1 MKLSIRMK
9 IFLPVVILLIGF
21 PLATWATLRY
31 SLEVHMNFNAR
42 RDLEAMVRTV
52 DGVLEEPEDGEEGDT
67 VLSRLRDAVQTG
79 AGEARMLVVSEKYR
93 VVYPKNFDDQ
103 ADMSQIYSA
112 FLNAATDDESVW
124 EQDKILEETIEEKEY
139 LLYYKYVTPSEREK
153 DQKVRHILLYCPV
166 HDTTAMMDQIT
177 RVVLLTMSVI
187 AAAAIALFWLVAG
200 SISVPVQRL
209 CEAARGIGEKKFK
222 RVETGATVKELCEL
236 EGEINH
242 MQEKL
247 AQADQAERTFFQNAS
262 HELRTPVAVITS
274 QAEYSL
280 LPDAT
285 PEEQREGLEVILEQ
299 AQKMSALIS
308 QLLMLARADSGTQQ
322 LTMAPVDL
330 SLLAS
335 MTAEQCREA
344 AARRQIRLDCEIAPG
359 IMTEG
364 DQASLVR
371 VFLNLLENAIQ
382 YGRPGGFVK
391 LTLAVQ
397 NDFAVC
403 SIADDGIGIAREN
416 LERIWQR
423 FYRVDPSRN
432 PGGSNTGLGLSLVK
446 WIIEAHHGTIEAES
460 GLGKGSC
467 FTFRLPLQPP
477 AKKAPQG

>member
-1 MKLSIRMK
+1 MKKSAERKFPRNGLSIKQKVTLWYACMLVLIVLLLFGFIFSISRSLLQRESDSRLEELVLDFADEIDFENGVYELDDDVRFYENGVIFSIYDEQGRLIAGSVPTGFPADTTLK
-9 IFLPVVILLIGF
+9 AFSFQTFSASGNAWSVYDAALPYGEDQILWIRGILPSETLFSVERTLFFVLLVACPLLIAVALLVGYSITRRAFLPIEEI
-21 PLATWATLRY
+21 
-31 SLEVHMNFNAR
+31 R
-42 RDLEAMVRTV
+42 RTAETI
-52 DGVLEEPEDGEEGDT
+52 
-67 VLSRLRDAVQTG
+67 G
-79 AGEARMLVVSEKYR
+79 AGGDLSARI
-93 VVYPKNFDDQ
+93 P
-103 ADMSQIYSA
+103 
-112 FLNAATDDESVW
+112 T
-124 EQDKILEETIEEKEY
+124 
-139 LLYYKYVTPSEREK
+139 ERT
-153 DQKVRHILLYCPV
+153 Q
-166 HDTTAMMDQIT
+166 
-177 RVVLLTMSVI
+177 
-187 AAAAIALFWLVAG
+187 
-200 SISVPVQRL
+200 
-209 CEAARGIGEKKFK
+209 
-222 RVETGATVKELCEL
+222 
-236 EGEINH
+236 GEIR
-242 MQEKL
+242 QL
-247 AQADQAERTFFQNAS
+247 AETFNEMFGRLETSFEHERQFTSDAS

-308 QLLMLARADSGTQQ
+308 QLLMLARADNGTQQ

>member
-1 MKLSIRMK
+1 MKKSAERKFPRNGLSIKQKVTLWYACMLVLIVLLLFGFIFSISRSLLQRESDSRLEELVLDFADEIDFENGVYELDDDVRFYENGVIFSIYDEQGRLIAGSVPTGFPADTTLK
-9 IFLPVVILLIGF
+9 AFSFQTFSASGNAWSVYDAALPYGEEQILWIRGILPSETLFSVERTLFFVLLVACPLLIAVALLVGYSITRRAFLPIEEI
-21 PLATWATLRY
+21 
-31 SLEVHMNFNAR
+31 R
-42 RDLEAMVRTV
+42 RTAETI
-52 DGVLEEPEDGEEGDT
+52 
-67 VLSRLRDAVQTG
+67 G
-79 AGEARMLVVSEKYR
+79 AGGDLSARI
-93 VVYPKNFDDQ
+93 P
-103 ADMSQIYSA
+103 
-112 FLNAATDDESVW
+112 T
-124 EQDKILEETIEEKEY
+124 
-139 LLYYKYVTPSEREK
+139 ERT
-153 DQKVRHILLYCPV
+153 Q
-166 HDTTAMMDQIT
+166 
-177 RVVLLTMSVI
+177 
-187 AAAAIALFWLVAG
+187 
-200 SISVPVQRL
+200 
-209 CEAARGIGEKKFK
+209 
-222 RVETGATVKELCEL
+222 
-236 EGEINH
+236 GEIR
-242 MQEKL
+242 QL
-247 AQADQAERTFFQNAS
+247 AETFNEMFGRLETSFEHERQFTSDAS

-299 AQKMSALIS
+299 ARKMSALIS
-308 QLLMLARADSGTQQ
+308 QLLMLARADNGTQQ

>member
-1 MKLSIRMK
+1 MKKSAERKFPRNGLSIKQKVTLWYACMLVLIVLLLFGFIFSISRSLLQRESDSRLEELVLDFADEIDFENGVYELDDDVRFYENGVIFSIYDEQGRLIAGSVPTGFPADTTLK
-9 IFLPVVILLIGF
+9 AFSFQTFSASGNAWSVYDAALPYGEDQILWIRGILPSETLFSVERTLFFVLLVACPLLIAVALLVGYSITRRAFLPIEEI
-21 PLATWATLRY
+21 
-31 SLEVHMNFNAR
+31 R
-42 RDLEAMVRTV
+42 RTAETI
-52 DGVLEEPEDGEEGDT
+52 
-67 VLSRLRDAVQTG
+67 G
-79 AGEARMLVVSEKYR
+79 AGGDLSARI
-93 VVYPKNFDDQ
+93 P
-103 ADMSQIYSA
+103 
-112 FLNAATDDESVW
+112 T
-124 EQDKILEETIEEKEY
+124 
-139 LLYYKYVTPSEREK
+139 ERT
-153 DQKVRHILLYCPV
+153 Q
-166 HDTTAMMDQIT
+166 
-177 RVVLLTMSVI
+177 
-187 AAAAIALFWLVAG
+187 
-200 SISVPVQRL
+200 
-209 CEAARGIGEKKFK
+209 
-222 RVETGATVKELCEL
+222 
-236 EGEINH
+236 GEIR
-242 MQEKL
+242 QL
-247 AQADQAERTFFQNAS
+247 AETFNEMFGRLETSFEHERQFTSDAS

-285 PEEQREGLEVILEQ
+285 PEEQHEGLEVILEQ
-299 AQKMSALIS
+299 ARKMSALIS
-308 QLLMLARADSGTQQ
+308 QLLMLARADNGTQQ

-432 PGGSNTGLGLSLVK
+432 PEGSNTGLGLSLVK

>member
-1 MKLSIRMK
+1 MKKSAERKFPRNGLSIKQKVTLWYACMLVLIVLLLFGFIFSISRSLLQRESDSRLEELVLDFADEIDFENGVYELDDDVRFYENGVIFSIYDEQGRLIAGSVPTGFPADTTLK
-9 IFLPVVILLIGF
+9 AFSFQTFSASGNAWSVYDAALPYGEDQILWIRGILPSETLFSVERTLFFVLLVACPLLIAVALLVGYSITRRAFLPIEEIRRTAETIGAGGDLSARI
-21 PLATWATLRY
+21 PTERTQGEIRQLAET
-31 SLEVHMNFNAR
+31 FN
-42 RDLEAMVRTV
+42 EMF
-52 DGVLEEPEDGEEGDT
+52 
-67 VLSRLRDAVQTG
+67 SRL
-79 AGEARMLVVSEKYR
+79 
-93 VVYPKNFDDQ
+93 
-103 ADMSQIYSA
+103 
-112 FLNAATDDESVW
+112 
-124 EQDKILEETIEEKEY
+124 ETSFEH
-139 LLYYKYVTPSEREK
+139 ERQFTS
-153 DQKVRHILLYCPV
+153 D
-166 HDTTAMMDQIT
+166 
-177 RVVLLTMSVI
+177 
-187 AAAAIALFWLVAG
+187 
-200 SISVPVQRL
+200 
-209 CEAARGIGEKKFK
+209 
-222 RVETGATVKELCEL
+222 
-236 EGEINH
+236 
-242 MQEKL
+242 
-247 AQADQAERTFFQNAS
+247 AS

-299 AQKMSALIS
+299 ARKMSALIS

>member
-1 MKLSIRMK
+1 MKKSAERKFPRNGLSIKQKVTLWYACMLVLIVLLLFGFIFSISRSLLQRESDSRLEELVLDFADEIDFENGVYELDDDVRFYENGVIFSIYDEQGRLIAGSVPTGFPADTTLK
-9 IFLPVVILLIGF
+9 AFSFQTFSASGNAWSVYDAALPYGEDQILWIRGILPSETLFSVERTLFFVLLVACPLLIAVALLVGYSITRRAFLPIEEI
-21 PLATWATLRY
+21 
-31 SLEVHMNFNAR
+31 R
-42 RDLEAMVRTV
+42 RTAETI
-52 DGVLEEPEDGEEGDT
+52 
-67 VLSRLRDAVQTG
+67 G
-79 AGEARMLVVSEKYR
+79 AGGDLSARI
-93 VVYPKNFDDQ
+93 P
-103 ADMSQIYSA
+103 
-112 FLNAATDDESVW
+112 T
-124 EQDKILEETIEEKEY
+124 
-139 LLYYKYVTPSEREK
+139 ERT
-153 DQKVRHILLYCPV
+153 Q
-166 HDTTAMMDQIT
+166 
-177 RVVLLTMSVI
+177 
-187 AAAAIALFWLVAG
+187 
-200 SISVPVQRL
+200 
-209 CEAARGIGEKKFK
+209 
-222 RVETGATVKELCEL
+222 
-236 EGEINH
+236 GEIR
-242 MQEKL
+242 QL
-247 AQADQAERTFFQNAS
+247 AETFNEMFGRLETSFEHERQFTSDAS

-382 YGRPGGFVK
+382 YGRPGGSVK

>member
-1 MKLSIRMK
+1 MKKSAERKFPRNGLSIKQKVTLWYACMLVLIVLLLFGFIFSISRSLLQRESDSRLEELVLDFADEIDFENGVYELDDDVRFYENGVIFSIYDEQGRLIAGSVPTGFPADTTLK
-9 IFLPVVILLIGF
+9 AFSFQTFSASGNAWSVYDAALPYGEEQILWIRGILPSETLFSVERTLFFVLLVACPLLIAVALLVGYSITRRAFLPIEEI
-21 PLATWATLRY
+21 
-31 SLEVHMNFNAR
+31 R
-42 RDLEAMVRTV
+42 RTAETI
-52 DGVLEEPEDGEEGDT
+52 
-67 VLSRLRDAVQTG
+67 G
-79 AGEARMLVVSEKYR
+79 AGGDLSARI
-93 VVYPKNFDDQ
+93 P
-103 ADMSQIYSA
+103 
-112 FLNAATDDESVW
+112 T
-124 EQDKILEETIEEKEY
+124 
-139 LLYYKYVTPSEREK
+139 ERT
-153 DQKVRHILLYCPV
+153 Q
-166 HDTTAMMDQIT
+166 
-177 RVVLLTMSVI
+177 
-187 AAAAIALFWLVAG
+187 
-200 SISVPVQRL
+200 
-209 CEAARGIGEKKFK
+209 
-222 RVETGATVKELCEL
+222 
-236 EGEINH
+236 GEIR
-242 MQEKL
+242 QL
-247 AQADQAERTFFQNAS
+247 AETFNEMFGRLETSFEHERQFTSDAS

-308 QLLMLARADSGTQQ
+308 QLLMLARADNGTQQ

>member
-1 MKLSIRMK
+1 MKKSAERKFSRNGLSIKQKVTLWYACMLVLIVLLLFGFIFSISRSLLQRESDSRLEELVLDFADEIDFENGVYELDDDVRFYENGVIFSIYDEQGRLIAGSVPTGFPADTTLK
-9 IFLPVVILLIGF
+9 AFSFQTFSASGNAWSVYDAALPYGEDQILWIRGILPSETLFSVERTLFFVLLVACPLLIAVALLVGYSITRRAFLPIEEIRRTAETIGAGGDLSARI
-21 PLATWATLRY
+21 PTERTQGEIRQLAET
-31 SLEVHMNFNAR
+31 FN
-42 RDLEAMVRTV
+42 EMF
-52 DGVLEEPEDGEEGDT
+52 
-67 VLSRLRDAVQTG
+67 SRL
-79 AGEARMLVVSEKYR
+79 
-93 VVYPKNFDDQ
+93 
-103 ADMSQIYSA
+103 
-112 FLNAATDDESVW
+112 
-124 EQDKILEETIEEKEY
+124 ETSFEH
-139 LLYYKYVTPSEREK
+139 ERQFTS
-153 DQKVRHILLYCPV
+153 D
-166 HDTTAMMDQIT
+166 
-177 RVVLLTMSVI
+177 
-187 AAAAIALFWLVAG
+187 
-200 SISVPVQRL
+200 
-209 CEAARGIGEKKFK
+209 
-222 RVETGATVKELCEL
+222 
-236 EGEINH
+236 
-242 MQEKL
+242 
-247 AQADQAERTFFQNAS
+247 AS

-308 QLLMLARADSGTQQ
+308 QLLMLARADNGTQQ

-344 AARRQIRLDCEIAPG
+344 AARRQIRLDCELAPG

>member
-1 MKLSIRMK
+1 MKKSAERKFSRNGLSIKQKVTLWYACMLVLIVLLLFGFIFSISRSLLQRESDSRLEELVLDFADEIDFENGVYELDDDVRFYENGVIFSIYDEQGRLIAGSVPTGFPADTTLK
-9 IFLPVVILLIGF
+9 AFSFQTFSASGNAWSVYDAALPYGEDQILWIRGILPSETLFSVERTLFFVLLVACPLLIAVALLVGYSITRRAFLPIEEIRRTAETIGAGGDLSARI
-21 PLATWATLRY
+21 PTERTQGEIRQLAET
-31 SLEVHMNFNAR
+31 FN
-42 RDLEAMVRTV
+42 EMF
-52 DGVLEEPEDGEEGDT
+52 
-67 VLSRLRDAVQTG
+67 SRL
-79 AGEARMLVVSEKYR
+79 
-93 VVYPKNFDDQ
+93 
-103 ADMSQIYSA
+103 
-112 FLNAATDDESVW
+112 
-124 EQDKILEETIEEKEY
+124 ETSFEH
-139 LLYYKYVTPSEREK
+139 ERQFTS
-153 DQKVRHILLYCPV
+153 D
-166 HDTTAMMDQIT
+166 
-177 RVVLLTMSVI
+177 
-187 AAAAIALFWLVAG
+187 
-200 SISVPVQRL
+200 
-209 CEAARGIGEKKFK
+209 
-222 RVETGATVKELCEL
+222 
-236 EGEINH
+236 
-242 MQEKL
+242 
-247 AQADQAERTFFQNAS
+247 AS

-299 AQKMSALIS
+299 ARKMSALIS

-364 DQASLVR
+364 DQACLVR

-446 WIIEAHHGTIEAES
+446 WIIEAHHGTIEDES

-467 FTFRLPLQPP
+467 FTFLLPLKPT

>member
-1 MKLSIRMK
+1 MKKSAERKFPRNGLSIKQKVTLWYACMLVLIVLLLFGFIFSISRSLLQRESDSRLEELVLDFADEIDFENGVYELDDDVRFYENGVIFSIYDEQGRLIAGSVPTGFPADTTLK
-9 IFLPVVILLIGF
+9 AFSFQTFSASGNAWSVYDAALPYGEDQILWIRGILPSETLFSVERTLFFVLLVACPLLIAVALLVGYSITRRAFLPIEEI
-21 PLATWATLRY
+21 
-31 SLEVHMNFNAR
+31 R
-42 RDLEAMVRTV
+42 RTAETI
-52 DGVLEEPEDGEEGDT
+52 
-67 VLSRLRDAVQTG
+67 G
-79 AGEARMLVVSEKYR
+79 AGGDLSARI
-93 VVYPKNFDDQ
+93 P
-103 ADMSQIYSA
+103 
-112 FLNAATDDESVW
+112 T
-124 EQDKILEETIEEKEY
+124 
-139 LLYYKYVTPSEREK
+139 ERT
-153 DQKVRHILLYCPV
+153 Q
-166 HDTTAMMDQIT
+166 
-177 RVVLLTMSVI
+177 
-187 AAAAIALFWLVAG
+187 
-200 SISVPVQRL
+200 
-209 CEAARGIGEKKFK
+209 
-222 RVETGATVKELCEL
+222 
-236 EGEINH
+236 GEIR
-242 MQEKL
+242 QL
-247 AQADQAERTFFQNAS
+247 AETFNEMFGRLETSFEHERQFTSDAS

-299 AQKMSALIS
+299 ARKMSALIS

-446 WIIEAHHGTIEAES
+446 WIIEAHHGTVEAES

>member
-1 MKLSIRMK
+1 MKKSAERKFPRNGLSIKQKVTLWYACMLVLIVLLLFGFIFSISRSLLQRESDSRLEELVLDFADEIDFENGVYELDDDVRFYENGVIFSIYDEQGRLIAGSVPTGFPADTTLK
-9 IFLPVVILLIGF
+9 AFSFQTFSASGNAWSVYDAALPYGEEQILWIRGILPSETLFSVERTLFFVLLIACPLLIAVALLVGYSITRRAFLPIEEI
-21 PLATWATLRY
+21 
-31 SLEVHMNFNAR
+31 R
-42 RDLEAMVRTV
+42 RTAETI
-52 DGVLEEPEDGEEGDT
+52 
-67 VLSRLRDAVQTG
+67 G
-79 AGEARMLVVSEKYR
+79 AGGDLSARI
-93 VVYPKNFDDQ
+93 P
-103 ADMSQIYSA
+103 
-112 FLNAATDDESVW
+112 T
-124 EQDKILEETIEEKEY
+124 
-139 LLYYKYVTPSEREK
+139 ERT
-153 DQKVRHILLYCPV
+153 Q
-166 HDTTAMMDQIT
+166 
-177 RVVLLTMSVI
+177 
-187 AAAAIALFWLVAG
+187 
-200 SISVPVQRL
+200 
-209 CEAARGIGEKKFK
+209 
-222 RVETGATVKELCEL
+222 
-236 EGEINH
+236 GEIR
-242 MQEKL
+242 QL
-247 AQADQAERTFFQNAS
+247 AETFNEMFGRLETSFEHERQFTSDAS

>member
-1 MKLSIRMK
+1 MKKSAERKFPRNGLSIKQKVTLWYACMLVLIVLLLFGFIFSISRSLLQRESDSRLEELVLDFADEIDFENGVYELDDDVRFYENGVIFSIYDEQGRLIAGSVPTGFPADTTLK
-9 IFLPVVILLIGF
+9 AFSFQTFSASGNAWSVYDAALPYGEDQILWIRGILPSETLFSVERTLFFVLLVACPLLIAVALLVGYSITRRAFLPIEEI
-21 PLATWATLRY
+21 
-31 SLEVHMNFNAR
+31 R
-42 RDLEAMVRTV
+42 RTAETI
-52 DGVLEEPEDGEEGDT
+52 
-67 VLSRLRDAVQTG
+67 G
-79 AGEARMLVVSEKYR
+79 AGGDLSARI
-93 VVYPKNFDDQ
+93 P
-103 ADMSQIYSA
+103 
-112 FLNAATDDESVW
+112 T
-124 EQDKILEETIEEKEY
+124 
-139 LLYYKYVTPSEREK
+139 ERT
-153 DQKVRHILLYCPV
+153 Q
-166 HDTTAMMDQIT
+166 
-177 RVVLLTMSVI
+177 
-187 AAAAIALFWLVAG
+187 
-200 SISVPVQRL
+200 
-209 CEAARGIGEKKFK
+209 
-222 RVETGATVKELCEL
+222 
-236 EGEINH
+236 GEIR
-242 MQEKL
+242 QL
-247 AQADQAERTFFQNAS
+247 AETFNEMFGRLETSFEHERQFTSDAS

-364 DQASLVR
+364 GQASLVR
-371 VFLNLLENAIQ
+371 VFLKLLENAIQ

>member
-1 MKLSIRMK
+1 MKKSAERKFPRNGLSIKQKVTLWYACMLVLIVLLLFGFIFSISRSLLQRESDSRLEELVLDFADEIDFENGVYELDDDVRFYENGVIFSIYDEQGRLIAGSVPTGFPADTTLK
-9 IFLPVVILLIGF
+9 AFSFQTFSASGNAWSVYDAALPYGEDQILWIRGILPSETLFSVERTLFFVLLVACPLLIAVALLVGYSITRRAFLPIEEI
-21 PLATWATLRY
+21 
-31 SLEVHMNFNAR
+31 R
-42 RDLEAMVRTV
+42 RTAETI
-52 DGVLEEPEDGEEGDT
+52 
-67 VLSRLRDAVQTG
+67 G
-79 AGEARMLVVSEKYR
+79 AGGDLSARI
-93 VVYPKNFDDQ
+93 P
-103 ADMSQIYSA
+103 
-112 FLNAATDDESVW
+112 T
-124 EQDKILEETIEEKEY
+124 
-139 LLYYKYVTPSEREK
+139 ERT
-153 DQKVRHILLYCPV
+153 Q
-166 HDTTAMMDQIT
+166 
-177 RVVLLTMSVI
+177 
-187 AAAAIALFWLVAG
+187 
-200 SISVPVQRL
+200 
-209 CEAARGIGEKKFK
+209 
-222 RVETGATVKELCEL
+222 
-236 EGEINH
+236 GEIR
-242 MQEKL
+242 QL
-247 AQADQAERTFFQNAS
+247 AETFNEMFGRLETSFEHERQFTSDAS

-299 AQKMSALIS
+299 ARKMSALIS

-446 WIIEAHHGTIEAES
+446 WIIEAPHGTIEAES

>member
-1 MKLSIRMK
+1 MKKSAERKFPRNGLSIKQKVTLWYACMLVLIVLLLFGFIFSISRSLLQRESDSRLEELVLDFADEIDFENGVYELDDDVRFYENGVIFSIYDEQGRLIAGSVPTGFPADTTLK
-9 IFLPVVILLIGF
+9 AFSFQTFSASGNAWSVYDAALPYGEDQILWIRGILPSETLFSVERTLFFVLLVACPLLIAVALLVGYSITRRAFLPIEEI
-21 PLATWATLRY
+21 
-31 SLEVHMNFNAR
+31 R
-42 RDLEAMVRTV
+42 RTAETI
-52 DGVLEEPEDGEEGDT
+52 
-67 VLSRLRDAVQTG
+67 G
-79 AGEARMLVVSEKYR
+79 AGGDLSARI
-93 VVYPKNFDDQ
+93 P
-103 ADMSQIYSA
+103 
-112 FLNAATDDESVW
+112 T
-124 EQDKILEETIEEKEY
+124 
-139 LLYYKYVTPSEREK
+139 ERT
-153 DQKVRHILLYCPV
+153 Q
-166 HDTTAMMDQIT
+166 
-177 RVVLLTMSVI
+177 
-187 AAAAIALFWLVAG
+187 
-200 SISVPVQRL
+200 
-209 CEAARGIGEKKFK
+209 
-222 RVETGATVKELCEL
+222 
-236 EGEINH
+236 GEIR
-242 MQEKL
+242 QL
-247 AQADQAERTFFQNAS
+247 AETFNEMFGRLETSFEHERQFTSDAS

-299 AQKMSALIS
+299 ARKMSALIS
-308 QLLMLARADSGTQQ
+308 QLLMLARADNGTQQ

>member
-1 MKLSIRMK
+1 MKKSAERKFSRNGLSIKQKVTLWYACMLVLIVLLLFGFIFSISRSLLQRESDSRLEELVLDFADEIDFENGVYELDDDVRFYENGVIFSIYDEQGRLIAGSVPTGFPADTTLK
-9 IFLPVVILLIGF
+9 AFSFQTFSASGNAWSVYDAALPYGEDQILWIRGILPSETLFSVERTLFFVLLVACPLLIAVALLVGYSITRRAFLPIEEI
-21 PLATWATLRY
+21 
-31 SLEVHMNFNAR
+31 R
-42 RDLEAMVRTV
+42 RTAETI
-52 DGVLEEPEDGEEGDT
+52 
-67 VLSRLRDAVQTG
+67 G
-79 AGEARMLVVSEKYR
+79 AGGDLSARI
-93 VVYPKNFDDQ
+93 P
-103 ADMSQIYSA
+103 
-112 FLNAATDDESVW
+112 T
-124 EQDKILEETIEEKEY
+124 
-139 LLYYKYVTPSEREK
+139 ERT
-153 DQKVRHILLYCPV
+153 Q
-166 HDTTAMMDQIT
+166 
-177 RVVLLTMSVI
+177 
-187 AAAAIALFWLVAG
+187 
-200 SISVPVQRL
+200 
-209 CEAARGIGEKKFK
+209 
-222 RVETGATVKELCEL
+222 
-236 EGEINH
+236 GEIR
-242 MQEKL
+242 QL
-247 AQADQAERTFFQNAS
+247 AETFNEMFGRLETSFEHERQFTSDAS

-299 AQKMSALIS
+299 ARKMSALIS

>member
-1 MKLSIRMK
+1 MKKSAERKFPRNGLSIKQKVTLWYACMLVLIVLLLFGFIFSISRSLLQRESDSRLEELVLDFADEIDFENGVYELDDDVRFYENGVIFSIYDEQGRLIAGSVPTGFPADTTLK
-9 IFLPVVILLIGF
+9 AFSFQTFSASGNAWSVYDAALPYGEEQILWIRGILPSETLFSVERTLFFVLLVACPLLIAVALLVGYSITRRAFLPIEEI
-21 PLATWATLRY
+21 
-31 SLEVHMNFNAR
+31 R
-42 RDLEAMVRTV
+42 RTAETI
-52 DGVLEEPEDGEEGDT
+52 
-67 VLSRLRDAVQTG
+67 G
-79 AGEARMLVVSEKYR
+79 AGGDLSARI
-93 VVYPKNFDDQ
+93 P
-103 ADMSQIYSA
+103 
-112 FLNAATDDESVW
+112 T
-124 EQDKILEETIEEKEY
+124 
-139 LLYYKYVTPSEREK
+139 ERT
-153 DQKVRHILLYCPV
+153 Q
-166 HDTTAMMDQIT
+166 
-177 RVVLLTMSVI
+177 
-187 AAAAIALFWLVAG
+187 
-200 SISVPVQRL
+200 
-209 CEAARGIGEKKFK
+209 
-222 RVETGATVKELCEL
+222 
-236 EGEINH
+236 GEIR
-242 MQEKL
+242 QL
-247 AQADQAERTFFQNAS
+247 AETFNEMFGRLETSFEHERQFTSDAS

-299 AQKMSALIS
+299 ARKMSALIS

-382 YGRPGGFVK
+382 YGRPGGSVK

>member
-1 MKLSIRMK
+1 MKKSAERKFPRNGLSIKQKVTLWYACMLVLIVLLLFGFIFSISRSLLQRESDSRLEELVLDFADEIDFENGVYELDDDVRFYENGVIFSIYDEQGRLIAGSVPTGFPADTTLK
-9 IFLPVVILLIGF
+9 AFSFQTFSASGNAWSVYDAALPYGEDQILWIRGILPSETLFSVERTLFFVLLVACPLLIAVALLVGYSITRRAFLPIEEI
-21 PLATWATLRY
+21 
-31 SLEVHMNFNAR
+31 R
-42 RDLEAMVRTV
+42 RTAETI
-52 DGVLEEPEDGEEGDT
+52 
-67 VLSRLRDAVQTG
+67 G
-79 AGEARMLVVSEKYR
+79 AGGDLSARI
-93 VVYPKNFDDQ
+93 P
-103 ADMSQIYSA
+103 
-112 FLNAATDDESVW
+112 T
-124 EQDKILEETIEEKEY
+124 
-139 LLYYKYVTPSEREK
+139 ERT
-153 DQKVRHILLYCPV
+153 Q
-166 HDTTAMMDQIT
+166 
-177 RVVLLTMSVI
+177 
-187 AAAAIALFWLVAG
+187 
-200 SISVPVQRL
+200 
-209 CEAARGIGEKKFK
+209 
-222 RVETGATVKELCEL
+222 
-236 EGEINH
+236 GEIR
-242 MQEKL
+242 QL
-247 AQADQAERTFFQNAS
+247 AETFNEMFGRLETSFEHERQFTSDAS

-446 WIIEAHHGTIEAES
+446 WIIEAHHGTMEAES

>member
-1 MKLSIRMK
+1 MKKSAERKFPRNGLSIKQKVTLWYACMLVLIVLLLFGFIFSISRSLLQRESDSRLEELVLDFADEIDFENGVYELDDDVRFYENGVIFSIYDEQGRLIAGSVPTGFPADTTLK
-9 IFLPVVILLIGF
+9 AFSFQTFSASGNAWSVYDAALPYGEDQILWIRGILPSETLFSVERTLFFVLLVACPLLIAVALLVGYSITRRAFLPIEEI
-21 PLATWATLRY
+21 
-31 SLEVHMNFNAR
+31 R
-42 RDLEAMVRTV
+42 RTAETI
-52 DGVLEEPEDGEEGDT
+52 
-67 VLSRLRDAVQTG
+67 G
-79 AGEARMLVVSEKYR
+79 AGGDLSARI
-93 VVYPKNFDDQ
+93 P
-103 ADMSQIYSA
+103 
-112 FLNAATDDESVW
+112 T
-124 EQDKILEETIEEKEY
+124 
-139 LLYYKYVTPSEREK
+139 ERT
-153 DQKVRHILLYCPV
+153 Q
-166 HDTTAMMDQIT
+166 
-177 RVVLLTMSVI
+177 
-187 AAAAIALFWLVAG
+187 
-200 SISVPVQRL
+200 
-209 CEAARGIGEKKFK
+209 
-222 RVETGATVKELCEL
+222 
-236 EGEINH
+236 GEIR
-242 MQEKL
+242 QL
-247 AQADQAERTFFQNAS
+247 AETFNEMFGRLETSFEHERQFTSDAS

-299 AQKMSALIS
+299 ARKMSALIS
-308 QLLMLARADSGTQQ
+308 QLLMLTRADSGTQQ

>member
-1 MKLSIRMK
+1 MKKSAERKFPRNGLSIKQKVTLWYACMLVLIVLLLFGFIFSISRSLLQRESDSRLEELVLDFADEIDFENGVYELDDDVRFYENGVIFSIYDEQGRLIAGSVPTGFPADTTLK
-9 IFLPVVILLIGF
+9 AFSFQTFSASGNAWSVYDAALPYGEEQILWIRGILPSETLFSVERTLFFVLLIACPLLIAVALLVGYSITRRAFLPIEEI
-21 PLATWATLRY
+21 
-31 SLEVHMNFNAR
+31 R
-42 RDLEAMVRTV
+42 RTAETI
-52 DGVLEEPEDGEEGDT
+52 
-67 VLSRLRDAVQTG
+67 G
-79 AGEARMLVVSEKYR
+79 AGGDLSARI
-93 VVYPKNFDDQ
+93 P
-103 ADMSQIYSA
+103 
-112 FLNAATDDESVW
+112 T
-124 EQDKILEETIEEKEY
+124 
-139 LLYYKYVTPSEREK
+139 ERT
-153 DQKVRHILLYCPV
+153 Q
-166 HDTTAMMDQIT
+166 
-177 RVVLLTMSVI
+177 
-187 AAAAIALFWLVAG
+187 
-200 SISVPVQRL
+200 
-209 CEAARGIGEKKFK
+209 
-222 RVETGATVKELCEL
+222 
-236 EGEINH
+236 GEIR
-242 MQEKL
+242 QL
-247 AQADQAERTFFQNAS
+247 AETFNEMFGRLETSFEHERQFTSDAS

-299 AQKMSALIS
+299 ARKMSALIS

-382 YGRPGGFVK
+382 YGRPGGSVK

>member
-1 MKLSIRMK
+1 MKKSAERKFPRNGLSIKQKVTLWYACMLVLIVLLLFGFIFSISRSLLQRESDSRLEELVLDFADEIDFENGVYELDDDVRFYENGVIFSIYDEQGRLIAGSVPTGFPADTTLK
-9 IFLPVVILLIGF
+9 AFSFQTFSASGNAWSVYDAALPYGEDQILWIRGILPSETLFSVERTLFFVLLVACPLLIAVALLVGYSITRRAFLPIEEI
-21 PLATWATLRY
+21 
-31 SLEVHMNFNAR
+31 R
-42 RDLEAMVRTV
+42 RTAETI
-52 DGVLEEPEDGEEGDT
+52 
-67 VLSRLRDAVQTG
+67 G
-79 AGEARMLVVSEKYR
+79 AGGDLSARI
-93 VVYPKNFDDQ
+93 P
-103 ADMSQIYSA
+103 
-112 FLNAATDDESVW
+112 T
-124 EQDKILEETIEEKEY
+124 
-139 LLYYKYVTPSEREK
+139 ERT
-153 DQKVRHILLYCPV
+153 Q
-166 HDTTAMMDQIT
+166 
-177 RVVLLTMSVI
+177 
-187 AAAAIALFWLVAG
+187 
-200 SISVPVQRL
+200 
-209 CEAARGIGEKKFK
+209 
-222 RVETGATVKELCEL
+222 
-236 EGEINH
+236 GEIR
-242 MQEKL
+242 QL
-247 AQADQAERTFFQNAS
+247 AETFNEMFGRLETSFEHERQFTSDAS

-299 AQKMSALIS
+299 ARKMSALIS

-344 AARRQIRLDCEIAPG
+344 AARRQIRLDCELAPG

>member
-1 MKLSIRMK
+1 MKKSAERKFPRNGLSIKQKVTLWYACMLVLIVLLLFGFIFSISRSLLQRESDSRLEELVLDFADEIDFENGVYELDDDVRFYENGVIFSIYDEQGRLIAGSVPTGFPADTTLK
-9 IFLPVVILLIGF
+9 AFSFQTFSASGNAWSVYDAALPYGEEQILWIRGILPSETLFSVERTLFFVLLVACPLLIAVALLVGYSITRRAFLPIEEI
-21 PLATWATLRY
+21 
-31 SLEVHMNFNAR
+31 R
-42 RDLEAMVRTV
+42 RTAETI
-52 DGVLEEPEDGEEGDT
+52 
-67 VLSRLRDAVQTG
+67 G
-79 AGEARMLVVSEKYR
+79 AGGDLSARI
-93 VVYPKNFDDQ
+93 P
-103 ADMSQIYSA
+103 
-112 FLNAATDDESVW
+112 T
-124 EQDKILEETIEEKEY
+124 
-139 LLYYKYVTPSEREK
+139 ERT
-153 DQKVRHILLYCPV
+153 Q
-166 HDTTAMMDQIT
+166 
-177 RVVLLTMSVI
+177 
-187 AAAAIALFWLVAG
+187 
-200 SISVPVQRL
+200 
-209 CEAARGIGEKKFK
+209 
-222 RVETGATVKELCEL
+222 
-236 EGEINH
+236 GEIR
-242 MQEKL
+242 QL
-247 AQADQAERTFFQNAS
+247 AETFNEMFGRLETSFEHERQFTSDAS

-299 AQKMSALIS
+299 ARKMSALIS
-308 QLLMLARADSGTQQ
+308 QLLMLARADNGTQQ

-335 MTAEQCREA
+335 MTAEQYREA

>member
-1 MKLSIRMK
+1 MKKSAERKFPRNGLSIKQKVTLWYACMLVLIVLLLFGFIFSISRSLLQRESDSRLEELVLDFADEIDFENGVYELDDDVRFYENGVIFSIYDEQGRLIAGSVPTGFPADTTLK
-9 IFLPVVILLIGF
+9 AFSFQTFSASGNAWSVYDAALPYGEDQILWIRGILPSETLFSVERTLFFVLLVACPLLIAVALLVGYSITRRAFLPIEEI
-21 PLATWATLRY
+21 
-31 SLEVHMNFNAR
+31 R
-42 RDLEAMVRTV
+42 RTAETI
-52 DGVLEEPEDGEEGDT
+52 
-67 VLSRLRDAVQTG
+67 G
-79 AGEARMLVVSEKYR
+79 AGGDLSARI
-93 VVYPKNFDDQ
+93 P
-103 ADMSQIYSA
+103 
-112 FLNAATDDESVW
+112 T
-124 EQDKILEETIEEKEY
+124 
-139 LLYYKYVTPSEREK
+139 ERT
-153 DQKVRHILLYCPV
+153 Q
-166 HDTTAMMDQIT
+166 
-177 RVVLLTMSVI
+177 
-187 AAAAIALFWLVAG
+187 
-200 SISVPVQRL
+200 
-209 CEAARGIGEKKFK
+209 
-222 RVETGATVKELCEL
+222 
-236 EGEINH
+236 GEIR
-242 MQEKL
+242 QL
-247 AQADQAERTFFQNAS
+247 AETFNEMFGRLETSFEHERQFTSDAS

-308 QLLMLARADSGTQQ
+308 QLLMLARADNGTQQ

-460 GLGKGSC
+460 ELGKGSC

>member
-1 MKLSIRMK
+1 MKKSAERKFPRNGLSIKQKVTLWYACMLVLIVLLLFGFIFSISRSLLQRESDSRLEELVLDFADEIDFENGVYELDDDVRFYENGVIFSIYDEQGRLIAGSVPTGFPADTTLK
-9 IFLPVVILLIGF
+9 AFSFQTFSASGNAWSVYDAALPYGEDQILWIRGILPSETLFSVERTLFFVLLVACPLLIAVALLVGYSITRRAFLPIEEI
-21 PLATWATLRY
+21 
-31 SLEVHMNFNAR
+31 R
-42 RDLEAMVRTV
+42 RTAETI
-52 DGVLEEPEDGEEGDT
+52 
-67 VLSRLRDAVQTG
+67 G
-79 AGEARMLVVSEKYR
+79 AGGDLSARI
-93 VVYPKNFDDQ
+93 P
-103 ADMSQIYSA
+103 
-112 FLNAATDDESVW
+112 T
-124 EQDKILEETIEEKEY
+124 
-139 LLYYKYVTPSEREK
+139 ERT
-153 DQKVRHILLYCPV
+153 Q
-166 HDTTAMMDQIT
+166 
-177 RVVLLTMSVI
+177 
-187 AAAAIALFWLVAG
+187 
-200 SISVPVQRL
+200 
-209 CEAARGIGEKKFK
+209 
-222 RVETGATVKELCEL
+222 
-236 EGEINH
+236 GEIR
-242 MQEKL
+242 QL
-247 AQADQAERTFFQNAS
+247 AETFNEMFGRLETSFEHERQFTSDAS

-416 LERIWQR
+416 LDRIWQR

-446 WIIEAHHGTIEAES
+446 WTIEAHHGTIEAES
-460 GLGKGSC
+460 ELGKGSC

-477 AKKAPQG
+477 AKNAPEG

>member
-1 MKLSIRMK
+1 MKKSAERKFPRNGLSIKQKVTLWYACMLVLIVLLLFGFIFSISRSLLQRESDSRLEELVLDFADEIDFENGVYELDDDVRFYENGVIFSIYDEQGRLIAGSVPTGFPADTTLK
-9 IFLPVVILLIGF
+9 AFSFQTFSASGNAWSVYDAALPYGEDQILWIRGILPSETLFSVERTLFFVLLVACPLLIAVALLVGYSITRRAFLPIEEI
-21 PLATWATLRY
+21 
-31 SLEVHMNFNAR
+31 R
-42 RDLEAMVRTV
+42 RTAETI
-52 DGVLEEPEDGEEGDT
+52 
-67 VLSRLRDAVQTG
+67 G
-79 AGEARMLVVSEKYR
+79 AGGDLSARI
-93 VVYPKNFDDQ
+93 P
-103 ADMSQIYSA
+103 
-112 FLNAATDDESVW
+112 T
-124 EQDKILEETIEEKEY
+124 
-139 LLYYKYVTPSEREK
+139 ERT
-153 DQKVRHILLYCPV
+153 Q
-166 HDTTAMMDQIT
+166 
-177 RVVLLTMSVI
+177 
-187 AAAAIALFWLVAG
+187 
-200 SISVPVQRL
+200 
-209 CEAARGIGEKKFK
+209 
-222 RVETGATVKELCEL
+222 
-236 EGEINH
+236 GEIR
-242 MQEKL
+242 QL
-247 AQADQAERTFFQNAS
+247 AETFNEMFGRLETSFEHERQFTSDAS

-299 AQKMSALIS
+299 ARKMSALIS

-446 WIIEAHHGTIEAES
+446 WIIEAHHGTIAAAS

-467 FTFRLPLQPP
+467 FSFRLPLQPP

>member
-1 MKLSIRMK
+1 MKKSAERKFSRNGLSIKQKVTLWYACMLVLIVLLLFGFIFSISRSLLQRESDSRLEELVLDFADEIDFENGVYELDDDVRFYENGVIFSIYDEQGRLIAGSVPTGFPADTTLK
-9 IFLPVVILLIGF
+9 AFSFQTFSASGNAWSVYDPALPYGEDQILWIRGILPSETLFSVERTLFFVLLVACPLLIAVALLVGYSITRRAFLPIEEIRRTAETIGAGGDLSARI
-21 PLATWATLRY
+21 PTERTQGEIRQLAET
-31 SLEVHMNFNAR
+31 FN
-42 RDLEAMVRTV
+42 EMF
-52 DGVLEEPEDGEEGDT
+52 
-67 VLSRLRDAVQTG
+67 SRL
-79 AGEARMLVVSEKYR
+79 
-93 VVYPKNFDDQ
+93 
-103 ADMSQIYSA
+103 
-112 FLNAATDDESVW
+112 
-124 EQDKILEETIEEKEY
+124 ETSFEH
-139 LLYYKYVTPSEREK
+139 ERQFTS
-153 DQKVRHILLYCPV
+153 D
-166 HDTTAMMDQIT
+166 
-177 RVVLLTMSVI
+177 
-187 AAAAIALFWLVAG
+187 
-200 SISVPVQRL
+200 
-209 CEAARGIGEKKFK
+209 
-222 RVETGATVKELCEL
+222 
-236 EGEINH
+236 
-242 MQEKL
+242 
-247 AQADQAERTFFQNAS
+247 AS

-299 AQKMSALIS
+299 ARKMSALIS

-364 DQASLVR
+364 DQACLVR

>member
-1 MKLSIRMK
+1 MKKSAERKFPRNGLSIKQKVTLWYACMLVLIVLLLFGFIFSISRSLLQRESDSRLEELVLDFADEIDFENGVYELDDDVRFYENGVIFSIYDEQGRLIAGSVPTGFPADTTLK
-9 IFLPVVILLIGF
+9 AFSFQTFSASGNAWSVYDAALPYGEEQILWIRGILPSETLFSVERTLFFVLLVACPLLIAVALLVGYSITRRAFLPIEEI
-21 PLATWATLRY
+21 
-31 SLEVHMNFNAR
+31 R
-42 RDLEAMVRTV
+42 RTAETI
-52 DGVLEEPEDGEEGDT
+52 
-67 VLSRLRDAVQTG
+67 G
-79 AGEARMLVVSEKYR
+79 AGGDLSARI
-93 VVYPKNFDDQ
+93 P
-103 ADMSQIYSA
+103 
-112 FLNAATDDESVW
+112 T
-124 EQDKILEETIEEKEY
+124 
-139 LLYYKYVTPSEREK
+139 ERT
-153 DQKVRHILLYCPV
+153 Q
-166 HDTTAMMDQIT
+166 
-177 RVVLLTMSVI
+177 
-187 AAAAIALFWLVAG
+187 
-200 SISVPVQRL
+200 
-209 CEAARGIGEKKFK
+209 
-222 RVETGATVKELCEL
+222 
-236 EGEINH
+236 GEIR
-242 MQEKL
+242 QL
-247 AQADQAERTFFQNAS
+247 AETFNEMFGRLETSFEHERQFTSDAS

>member
-1 MKLSIRMK
+1 MKKSAERKFPRNGLSIKQKVTLWYACMLVLIVLLLFGFIFSISRSLLQRESDSRLEELVLDFADEIDFENGVYELDDDVRFYENGVIFSIYDEQGRLIAGSVPTGFPADTTLK
-9 IFLPVVILLIGF
+9 AFSFQTFSASGNAWSVYDAALPYGEDQILWIRGILPSETLFSVERTLFFVLLVACPLLIAVALLVGYSITRRAFLPIEEI
-21 PLATWATLRY
+21 
-31 SLEVHMNFNAR
+31 R
-42 RDLEAMVRTV
+42 RTAETI
-52 DGVLEEPEDGEEGDT
+52 
-67 VLSRLRDAVQTG
+67 G
-79 AGEARMLVVSEKYR
+79 AGGDLSARI
-93 VVYPKNFDDQ
+93 P
-103 ADMSQIYSA
+103 
-112 FLNAATDDESVW
+112 T
-124 EQDKILEETIEEKEY
+124 
-139 LLYYKYVTPSEREK
+139 ERT
-153 DQKVRHILLYCPV
+153 Q
-166 HDTTAMMDQIT
+166 
-177 RVVLLTMSVI
+177 
-187 AAAAIALFWLVAG
+187 
-200 SISVPVQRL
+200 
-209 CEAARGIGEKKFK
+209 
-222 RVETGATVKELCEL
+222 
-236 EGEINH
+236 GEIR
-242 MQEKL
+242 QL
-247 AQADQAERTFFQNAS
+247 AETFNEMFGRLETSFEHERQFTSDAS

-299 AQKMSALIS
+299 ARKMSALIS
-308 QLLMLARADSGTQQ
+308 QLLMLTRADSGTQQ
-322 LTMAPVDL
+322 LTMSPVDL

>member
-1 MKLSIRMK
+1 MKKSAERKFPRNGLSIKQKVTLWYACMLVLIVLLLFGFIFSISRSLLQRESDSRLEELVLDFADEIDFENGVYELDDDVRFYENGVIFSIYDEQGRLIAGSVPTGFPADTTLK
-9 IFLPVVILLIGF
+9 AFSFQTFSASGNAWSVYDAALPYGEEQILWIRGILPSETLFSVGRTLFFVLLVACPLLIAVALLVGYSITRRAFLPIEEI
-21 PLATWATLRY
+21 
-31 SLEVHMNFNAR
+31 R
-42 RDLEAMVRTV
+42 RTAETI
-52 DGVLEEPEDGEEGDT
+52 
-67 VLSRLRDAVQTG
+67 G
-79 AGEARMLVVSEKYR
+79 AGGDLSARI
-93 VVYPKNFDDQ
+93 P
-103 ADMSQIYSA
+103 
-112 FLNAATDDESVW
+112 T
-124 EQDKILEETIEEKEY
+124 
-139 LLYYKYVTPSEREK
+139 ERT
-153 DQKVRHILLYCPV
+153 Q
-166 HDTTAMMDQIT
+166 
-177 RVVLLTMSVI
+177 
-187 AAAAIALFWLVAG
+187 
-200 SISVPVQRL
+200 
-209 CEAARGIGEKKFK
+209 
-222 RVETGATVKELCEL
+222 
-236 EGEINH
+236 GEIR
-242 MQEKL
+242 QL
-247 AQADQAERTFFQNAS
+247 AETFNEMFGRLETSFEHERQFTSDAS

-308 QLLMLARADSGTQQ
+308 QLLMLARADNGTQQ

>member
-1 MKLSIRMK
+1 MKKSAERKFSRNGLSIKQKVTLWYACMLVLIVLLLFGFIFSISRSLLQRESDSRLEELVLDFADEIDFENGVYELDDDVRFYENGVIFSIYDEQGRLIAGSVPTGFPADTTLK
-9 IFLPVVILLIGF
+9 AFSFQTFSASGNAWSVYDAALPYGEEQILWIRGILPSETLFSVERTLFFVLLVACPLLIAVALLVGYSITRRAFLPIEEI
-21 PLATWATLRY
+21 
-31 SLEVHMNFNAR
+31 R
-42 RDLEAMVRTV
+42 RTAETI
-52 DGVLEEPEDGEEGDT
+52 
-67 VLSRLRDAVQTG
+67 G
-79 AGEARMLVVSEKYR
+79 AGGDLSARI
-93 VVYPKNFDDQ
+93 P
-103 ADMSQIYSA
+103 
-112 FLNAATDDESVW
+112 T
-124 EQDKILEETIEEKEY
+124 
-139 LLYYKYVTPSEREK
+139 ERT
-153 DQKVRHILLYCPV
+153 Q
-166 HDTTAMMDQIT
+166 
-177 RVVLLTMSVI
+177 
-187 AAAAIALFWLVAG
+187 
-200 SISVPVQRL
+200 
-209 CEAARGIGEKKFK
+209 
-222 RVETGATVKELCEL
+222 
-236 EGEINH
+236 GEIR
-242 MQEKL
+242 QL
-247 AQADQAERTFFQNAS
+247 AETFNEMFGRLETSFEHERQFTSDAS

-308 QLLMLARADSGTQQ
+308 QLLMLARADNGTQQ

-391 LTLAVQ
+391 RTLAVQ

-460 GLGKGSC
+460 GLRKGS
-467 FTFRLPLQPP
+467 
-477 AKKAPQG
+477 

>member
-1 MKLSIRMK
+1 MKKSAERKFPRNRLSIKQKVTLWYACMLVLIVLLLFGFIFSISRSLLQRESDSRLEELVLDFADEIDFENGVYELDDDVRFYENGVIFSIYDEQGRLIAGSVPTGFPADTTLK
-9 IFLPVVILLIGF
+9 AFSFQTFSASGNAWSVYDAALPYGEDQILWIRGILPSETLFSVERTLFFVLLVACPLLIAVALLVGYSITRRAFLPIEEI
-21 PLATWATLRY
+21 
-31 SLEVHMNFNAR
+31 R
-42 RDLEAMVRTV
+42 RTAETI
-52 DGVLEEPEDGEEGDT
+52 
-67 VLSRLRDAVQTG
+67 G
-79 AGEARMLVVSEKYR
+79 AGGDLSARI
-93 VVYPKNFDDQ
+93 P
-103 ADMSQIYSA
+103 
-112 FLNAATDDESVW
+112 T
-124 EQDKILEETIEEKEY
+124 
-139 LLYYKYVTPSEREK
+139 ERT
-153 DQKVRHILLYCPV
+153 Q
-166 HDTTAMMDQIT
+166 
-177 RVVLLTMSVI
+177 
-187 AAAAIALFWLVAG
+187 
-200 SISVPVQRL
+200 
-209 CEAARGIGEKKFK
+209 
-222 RVETGATVKELCEL
+222 
-236 EGEINH
+236 GEIR
-242 MQEKL
+242 QL
-247 AQADQAERTFFQNAS
+247 AETFNEMFGRLETSFEHERQFTSDAS

-308 QLLMLARADSGTQQ
+308 QLLMLARADNGTQQ

>member
-1 MKLSIRMK
+1 MKKSAERKFPRNGLSIKQKVTLWYACMLVLIVLLLFGFIFSISRSLLQRESDSRLEELVLDFADEIDFENGVYELDDDVRFYENGVIFSIYDEQGRLIAGSVPTGFPADTTLK
-9 IFLPVVILLIGF
+9 AFSFQTFSASGNAWSVYDAALPYGEDQILWIRGILPSETLFSVERTLFFVLLVACPLLIAVALLVGYSITRRAFLPIEEI
-21 PLATWATLRY
+21 
-31 SLEVHMNFNAR
+31 R
-42 RDLEAMVRTV
+42 RTAETI
-52 DGVLEEPEDGEEGDT
+52 
-67 VLSRLRDAVQTG
+67 G
-79 AGEARMLVVSEKYR
+79 AGGDLSARI
-93 VVYPKNFDDQ
+93 P
-103 ADMSQIYSA
+103 
-112 FLNAATDDESVW
+112 T
-124 EQDKILEETIEEKEY
+124 
-139 LLYYKYVTPSEREK
+139 ERT
-153 DQKVRHILLYCPV
+153 Q
-166 HDTTAMMDQIT
+166 
-177 RVVLLTMSVI
+177 
-187 AAAAIALFWLVAG
+187 
-200 SISVPVQRL
+200 
-209 CEAARGIGEKKFK
+209 
-222 RVETGATVKELCEL
+222 
-236 EGEINH
+236 GEIR
-242 MQEKL
+242 QL
-247 AQADQAERTFFQNAS
+247 AETFNEMFGRLETSFEHERQFTSDAS

-299 AQKMSALIS
+299 ARKMSALIS

-382 YGRPGGFVK
+382 YGRPGGSVK

>member
-1 MKLSIRMK
+1 MKKSAERKFPRNGLSIKQKVTLWYACMLVLIVLLLFGFIFSISRSLLQRESDSRLEELVLDFADEIDFENGVYELDDDVRFYENGVIFSIYDEQGRLIAGSVPTGFPADTTLK
-9 IFLPVVILLIGF
+9 AFSFQTFSASGNAWSVYDAALPYGEEQILWIRGILPSETLFSVERTLFFVLLVACPLLIAVALLVGYSITRRAFLPIEEI
-21 PLATWATLRY
+21 
-31 SLEVHMNFNAR
+31 R
-42 RDLEAMVRTV
+42 RTAETI
-52 DGVLEEPEDGEEGDT
+52 
-67 VLSRLRDAVQTG
+67 G
-79 AGEARMLVVSEKYR
+79 AGGDLSARI
-93 VVYPKNFDDQ
+93 P
-103 ADMSQIYSA
+103 
-112 FLNAATDDESVW
+112 T
-124 EQDKILEETIEEKEY
+124 
-139 LLYYKYVTPSEREK
+139 ERT
-153 DQKVRHILLYCPV
+153 Q
-166 HDTTAMMDQIT
+166 
-177 RVVLLTMSVI
+177 
-187 AAAAIALFWLVAG
+187 
-200 SISVPVQRL
+200 
-209 CEAARGIGEKKFK
+209 
-222 RVETGATVKELCEL
+222 
-236 EGEINH
+236 GEIR
-242 MQEKL
+242 QL
-247 AQADQAERTFFQNAS
+247 AETFNEMFGRLETSFEHERQFTSDAS

-299 AQKMSALIS
+299 ARKMSALIS
-308 QLLMLARADSGTQQ
+308 QLLMLARADNGTQQ

-446 WIIEAHHGTIEAES
+446 WIIEAHHGTIEAKS

>member
-1 MKLSIRMK
+1 MKKSAERKFPRNGLSIKQKVTLWYACMLVLIVLLLFGFIFSISRSLLQRESDSRLEELVLDFADEIDFENGVYELDDDVRFYENGVIFSIYDEQGRLIAGSVPTGFPADTTLK
-9 IFLPVVILLIGF
+9 AFSFQTFSASGNAWSVYDAALPYGEDQILWIRGILPSETLFSVERTLFFVLLVACPLLIAVALLVGYSITRRAFLPIEEI
-21 PLATWATLRY
+21 
-31 SLEVHMNFNAR
+31 R
-42 RDLEAMVRTV
+42 RTAETI
-52 DGVLEEPEDGEEGDT
+52 
-67 VLSRLRDAVQTG
+67 G
-79 AGEARMLVVSEKYR
+79 AGGDLSARI
-93 VVYPKNFDDQ
+93 P
-103 ADMSQIYSA
+103 
-112 FLNAATDDESVW
+112 T
-124 EQDKILEETIEEKEY
+124 
-139 LLYYKYVTPSEREK
+139 ERT
-153 DQKVRHILLYCPV
+153 Q
-166 HDTTAMMDQIT
+166 
-177 RVVLLTMSVI
+177 
-187 AAAAIALFWLVAG
+187 
-200 SISVPVQRL
+200 
-209 CEAARGIGEKKFK
+209 
-222 RVETGATVKELCEL
+222 
-236 EGEINH
+236 GEIR
-242 MQEKL
+242 QL
-247 AQADQAERTFFQNAS
+247 AETFNEMFGRLETSFEHERQFTSDAS

-285 PEEQREGLEVILEQ
+285 PEEQHEGLEVILEQ